1 MPNIAI
7 HPSVDS
13 GFSATDAT
21 FSGGLAVLE
30 PIALSQRHA
39 CKELRCA
46 SLQPRRTGPPV
57 QGPVFRSC
65 GVRTCLRE
73 LGLEPYDCPNPGLM
87 DYIATWTAKS
97 GAQKTG
103 RA

>member
-21 FSGGLAVLE
+21 FSGGKVPQNGEKLAVLE
-30 PIALSQRHA
+30 PIALSPRHA

-46 SLQPRRTGPPV
+46 SLQPRRTGPLV
-57 QGPVFRSC
+57 QGPVFRAS
-65 GVRTCLRE
+65 
-73 LGLEPYDCPNPGLM
+73 
-87 DYIATWTAKS
+87 
-97 GAQKTG
+97 
-103 RA
+103 